1 MAEERKLF
9 KNISFVALSIFMPNI
24 LNLALLMIVARI
36 LLNSGM
42 NDYSVTINYVT
53 MFALISDIGTSGIII
68 RDIARD
74 HSLLDKYFGT
84 YFSIRLAT
92 TSIMV
97 FLSLIIVNVMP
108 YEPYLKN
115 YILIAALSQFLFQ
128 ISQIFYSIF
137 QSYERMEYIA
147 YGLVLQSVVYFITA
161 VVLVDKN
168 LGNMGVPGLIYA
180 NLLSSVVIL
189 VTYALL
195 FRGKITSIKLG
206 FDKKLFKHLVLAGLP
221 FGIAGILN
229 ILYSYIDRFI
239 LSMIRFTEVA
249 NYTLPY
255 TLVMSLTFILSAY
268 NVALFPMFSKLS
280 VTKADSLEYACEKSF
295 KYLLILILPICVGTT
310 LLADRIINTIYGP
323 DFSGSIPV
331 LQILI
336 WLLPFLIITSIG
348 FPLMTATHRE
358 RLNMYVIIASA
369 ILNVILNL
377 ALIPRFGAIGSSFAS
392 LLTIGVLNSML
403 TLYIIRDALRL
414 KNMIVPVVKVG
425 LSSLA
430 MAIVI
435 VLVNVNNLALY
446 IAIGAVTYFIM
457 LLLVRGISHD
467 DVDIAQRILFKGE
480 KREGA
485 LLSIIY
491 RLTGDQ

>member
-1 MAEERKLF
+1 
-9 KNISFVALSIFMPNI
+9 
-24 LNLALLMIVARI
+24 
-36 LLNSGM
+36 
-42 NDYSVTINYVT
+42 
-53 MFALISDIGTSGIII
+53 
-68 RDIARD
+68 
-74 HSLLDKYFGT
+74 
-84 YFSIRLAT
+84 
-92 TSIMV
+92 
-97 FLSLIIVNVMP
+97 
-108 YEPYLKN
+108 
-115 YILIAALSQFLFQ
+115 
-128 ISQIFYSIF
+128 
-137 QSYERMEYIA
+137 
-147 YGLVLQSVVYFITA
+147 
-161 VVLVDKN
+161 
-168 LGNMGVPGLIYA
+168 MGVPGLIYA